1 VCERTAGAGG
11 GAARRC
17 EPQTRAKQNQANPNK
32 SKQKGLDLLGFIR
45 PNRIEPFQ
53 WVAAE
58 KNNKIFSVSP
68 HCAKRLKLLRHPFSS
83 PPVRETGFDSAMD

>member
-1 VCERTAGAGG
+1 VSEPPGRA
-11 GAARRC
+11 AARRAGAKA
-17 EPQTRAKQNQANPNK
+17 QTSAKQNQAEPNK

-45 PNRIEPFQ
+45 PNRAFSMGCGR
-53 WVAAE
+53 

-68 HCAKRLKLLRHPFSS
+68 HCAKRLKLLRHAFSS